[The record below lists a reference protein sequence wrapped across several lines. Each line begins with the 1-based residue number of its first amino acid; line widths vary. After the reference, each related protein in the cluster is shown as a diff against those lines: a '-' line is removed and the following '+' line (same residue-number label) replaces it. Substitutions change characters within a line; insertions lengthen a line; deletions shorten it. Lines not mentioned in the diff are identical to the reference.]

1 MGSATRDQQA
11 FPGLRPPHHV
21 VRQDG
26 RSVKEVE
33 LDAHRNPCDK
43 AEIHLFNAIELLGEG
58 KVWSPCRQCIEAA
71 MPSTVA
77 LDGVPDRSIV
87 TNIHG
92 TAHE

>member
-1 MGSATRDQQA
+1 VIN
-11 FPGLRPPHHV
+11 RPFLDYALHV
-21 VRQDG
+21 MSYVKDG
-26 RSVKEVE
+26 RSVKEVA
-33 LDAHRNPCDK
+33 LDAYRNPRDM
-43 AEIHLFNAIELLGEG
+43 AEIHLFNAVELMGEG
-58 KVWSPCRQCIEAA
+58 EVWSACRQCIEAA